1 MATILFQ
8 AAGAALGSVFGP
20 FGAILGRA
28 VGGLAGAAVD
38 RALIGGTS
46 TVTGPRLSNARI
58 PGADEGTVVT
68 RVYGTARVGGTLI
81 WATRFEED
89 VTSERKGGKA
99 TSSKRVETFSY
110 YANLAVGIC
119 EGEIAL
125 VRRVWADGRELDLTA
140 IEMRVYRG
148 SEEQMPD
155 PLIEAKQGGG
165 NAPAYR
171 GLAYAVFERLPLKDF
186 GNRIPLLQFEVVRPV
201 GRLERQLQAVTLI
214 PGSSEHG
221 YATVPVTEETGEG
234 TARILNRNTL
244 TAATDWAAALDE
256 LQATCPNVRTVAL
269 VVSWFGTDLRAGH
282 CRVLPG
288 VEIESR
294 GGESQPWQVAGL
306 FREEAHLVSRNG
318 SGPAY
323 GGTPSDESVRQAI
336 ADLKARGF
344 RVFLYPFI
352 MMDVPAGNGLPDP
365 HGGAEQ
371 AVYPWRGRITCHPA
385 PGRTGS
391 PDRTAA
397 AAAEIDAFCNRADG
411 YRRLILHYA
420 ALSRDLGG
428 VDGFIIGSE
437 FRGLSWVRGPGDSF
451 PFVSELVRLAGD
463 VRAILG
469 SGTKLTYGAD
479 WTEYFG
485 YQPPDGSGDVYYH
498 LDPLWAAPA
507 IDAVGID
514 NYMPLSDWRDSD
526 LGAANPD
533 GMRTPEDRAAM
544 MAAIASGE
552 GFDWYYASDA
562 DRDLRIRTP
571 ITDGAAGKPW
581 VFRIKDLWNW
591 WANPHVERRGGAELS
606 GTTAWVPG
614 AKPIWFTELGSP
626 AIDKGANQPNVFVDP
641 KSSESFVPYFSSGA
655 RSDSTQRRF
664 LEAHHDWW
672 QGGSAPAGMVDPEH
686 IFVWTWDA
694 RPYPTFPNALS
705 VWSDGENWRTGHWLN
720 GRMGATTLA
729 DTIAAILSEHGF
741 QDFDVSQVCGDLIG
755 YVQADV
761 TSARAL
767 IEPLAETFLLD
778 VVEDAGRLVFRS
790 RMQASLAP
798 RVVEVLAERDDEEAW
813 RESRGHDSD
822 FAAEVVASFANPA
835 LDYEQASVRSRR
847 MAETA
852 SNRVLR
858 ADVAGV
864 LYEDAAQAAA
874 DALLRDNQLARRTL
888 SFPLSP
894 AAIEVMPGDALRLA
908 DGPDGVYLVT
918 RVEEG
923 DVRRVEAR
931 RHEPAAPLAAT
942 STSVERSDSATVSS
956 GFSPVVHLMDLPRF
970 DGSDAA
976 SFARAACF
984 CRPFRRMLLSSS
996 ATTEGY
1002 RTRAGIER
1010 PAIVGRLSQNF
1021 AGGAFG
1027 RFDRVGAVELDLF
1040 FGSLS
1045 SVSETAVL
1053 SGANRLAVL
1062 AANGGW
1068 EVLAFAGAEEI
1079 APGRWRLKTLL
1090 RGLAGTE
1097 DAMAAGAVAG
1107 AAVVLLDEGAVP
1119 MGISADERGLAFN
1132 WLVESLGSGSGRSGP
1147 FRFAGGMR
1155 AETPLAPVHA
1165 RARRSLS
1172 GVRLSWV
1179 RRSRAG
1185 ADDWEAS
1192 EIALDEPEERYR
1204 LEILSGGAVRRVA
1217 ETSQPIFDYAAGEE
1231 ISDFGVPQ
1239 GQLSIRLRQMGRA
1252 VPLGTA
1258 LTVDVIVQQE
1268 GDA

>member
-58 PGADEGTVVT
+58 PGADEGTAVT

-81 WATRFEED
+81 WATRFEEE
-89 VTSERKGGKA
+89 VTRQRQGGKA

-140 IEMRVYRG
+140 IEMRIYRG
-148 SEEQMPD
+148 TETQLPD
-155 PLIEAKQGGG
+155 PLIEAKQGAG
-165 NAPAYR
+165 NTPAYR
-171 GLAYAVFERLPLKDF
+171 GLAYAVFERLPLNDF

-201 GRLERQLQAVTLI
+201 GRLERQLRAVTMI

-234 TARILNRNTL
+234 AARILNRNTL
-244 TAATDWAAALDE
+244 TAATDWTAALDE

-269 VVSWFGTDLRAGH
+269 VVSWFGTDLRAGE

-288 VEIESR
+288 VEIGSR
-294 GGESQPWQVAGL
+294 NGESQPWEVAGL
-306 FREEAHLVSRNG
+306 LREEAHLVSRNG
-318 SGPAY
+318 GGPAY

-385 PGRTGS
+385 PGRAGS
-391 PDRTAA
+391 PDRTAT
-397 AAAEIDAFCNRADG
+397 AAAEIDSFCNRADG

-420 ALSRDLGG
+420 ALARDAGG

-437 FRGLSWVRGPGDSF
+437 FRGLTWVRGSGDMF

-498 LDPLWAAPA
+498 LDPLWASPV

-514 NYMPLSDWRDSD
+514 NYMPLADWRDGD

-552 GFDWYYASDA
+552 AFDWYYANEA
-562 DRDLRIRTP
+562 DRNARIRTP

-614 AKPIWFTELGSP
+614 AKPIWFTELGCP
-626 AIDKGANQPNVFVDP
+626 AIDKGGNQPNVFVDP

-672 QGGSAPAGMVDPEH
+672 QGTSAPPGMVDPDH

-694 RPYPTFPNALS
+694 RPFPTFPDALS
-705 VWSDGENWRTGHWLN
+705 IWSDGENWRTGHWLN

-729 DTIAAILSEHGF
+729 DAIAALLTDHGF
-741 QDFDVSQVCGDLIG
+741 RDFDVSQVCGDLIG

-761 TSARAL
+761 TSARSL

-778 VVEDAGRLVFRS
+778 VIEEAGRLVFRS
-790 RMQASLAP
+790 RMRTSLVP
-798 RVVEVLAERDDEEAW
+798 RIVEVLAERDDEEAW
-813 RESRGHDSD
+813 SESRGHDSD

-847 MAETA
+847 MGETA
-852 SNRVLR
+852 SKRVLR

-874 DALLRDNQLARRTL
+874 DALLRDNQLVRRTL

-894 AAIEVMPGDALRLA
+894 AAIEMMPGDALQLA
-908 DGPDGVYLVT
+908 DGPDGIYVVT

-923 DVRRVEAR
+923 DVRRIEAR
-931 RHEPAAPLAAT
+931 RHEPAAPLAAM
-942 STSVERSDSATVSS
+942 SGSAERSSSATVSA
-956 GFSPVVHLMDLPRF
+956 GFSPIVHLMDLPRF

-976 SFARAACF
+976 SFAGAACF

-996 ATTEGY
+996 ATVEGY
-1002 RTRAGIER
+1002 RARAAVER
-1010 PAIVGRLSQNF
+1010 PAIVGRLSRNLS
-1021 AGGAFG
+1021 GGASG
-1027 RFDRVGAVELDLF
+1027 RFDRSGQVELDLF
-1040 FGSLS
+1040 FGALS
-1045 SVSETAVL
+1045 SAAETAVL
-1053 SGANRLAVL
+1053 SGANRLAVFS
-1062 AANGGW
+1062 ANGAW
-1068 EVLAFAGAEEI
+1068 EVLAFADAQEI
-1079 APGRWRLKTLL
+1079 APDRWRLQTLL

-1097 DAMAAGAVAG
+1097 DAMVAGAAAG
-1107 AAVVLLDEGAVP
+1107 AAVVFLDESVVP
-1119 MGISADERGLAFN
+1119 MGISAEERGIRFN
-1132 WLVESLGSGSGRSGP
+1132 WLVESLGSSGGRAGP
-1147 FRFAGGMR
+1147 LPFGGGLR

-1165 RARRSLS
+1165 RARRTTA
-1172 GVRLSWV
+1172 GVRLTWV
-1179 RRSRAG
+1179 RRSRMG
-1185 ADDWEAS
+1185 ADDWDAS
-1192 EIALDEPEERYR
+1192 EIALDEPNERYR
-1204 LEILSGGAVRRVA
+1204 LEILGGGTVLRAV
-1217 ETSQPIFDYAAGEE
+1217 ETSKPLYDYAGADEL
-1231 ISDFGVPQ
+1231 SDFGMPQ
-1239 GQLSIRLRQMGRA
+1239 GSLSIRLRQMGRA
-1252 VPLGTA
+1252 VPQGTA
-1258 LTVDVIVQQE
+1258 LTANVIVQQE